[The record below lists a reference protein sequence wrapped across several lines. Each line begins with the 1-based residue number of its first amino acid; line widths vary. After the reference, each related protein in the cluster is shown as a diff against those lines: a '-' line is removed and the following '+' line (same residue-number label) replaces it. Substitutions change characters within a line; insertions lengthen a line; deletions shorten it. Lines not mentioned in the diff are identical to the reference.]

1 MIKHAIIVL
10 VQDETLSLS
19 VPRQRRRRRRKVE
32 IEAERAAKRRNL
44 MEMVAQLRESHAS
57 EGQAQAID
65 LTKALHGVSSS
76 SSSSAF
82 PGAMA
87 SSAALKAQMELLQAG
102 ASSRPRAN
110 GSLLDT
116 ELPNRRKRGRRKNVE
131 GLELLFMGNKRG
143 QLNVVRILSGCDVG
157 VMPFLCGTLTFKKK
171 NLIHPFF
178 SLSHFMFLCF
188 YRKIQMGPKLLWMG
202 GHTDPCRLLHRK
214 PLVKA

>member
-1 MIKHAIIVL
+1 MFVKHSLIVRI
-10 VQDETLSLS
+10 QDDALSLS

-44 MEMVAQLRESHAS
+44 MEMVAQLRESHAT

-65 LTKALHGVSSS
+65 LTKALHCVSTSSS
-76 SSSSAF
+76 STAF

-110 GSLLDT
+110 GSLLDS

-131 GLELLFMGNKRG
+131 GLELLFMGNKRE
-143 QLNVVRILSGCDVG
+143 QPNAVCILSGCDVG
-157 VMPFLCGTLTFKKK
+157 VMPRIDTL
-171 NLIHPFF
+171 
-178 SLSHFMFLCF
+178 
-188 YRKIQMGPKLLWMG
+188 
-202 GHTDPCRLLHRK
+202 
-214 PLVKA
+214 

>member
-1 MIKHAIIVL
+1 M
-10 VQDETLSLS
+10 
-19 VPRQRRRRRRKVE
+19 E

-44 MEMVAQLRESHAS
+44 MEMVAQLRESHAA

-76 SSSSAF
+76 SSTF

-131 GLELLFMGNKRG
+131 GLELLFMGNKSG
-143 QLNVVRILSGCDVG
+143 QLNVVRILSGCDV
-157 VMPFLCGTLTFKKK
+157 
-171 NLIHPFF
+171 
-178 SLSHFMFLCF
+178 
-188 YRKIQMGPKLLWMG
+188 
-202 GHTDPCRLLHRK
+202 
-214 PLVKA
+214 

>member
-1 MIKHAIIVL
+1 M
-10 VQDETLSLS
+10 SLS
-19 VPRQRRRRRRKVE
+19 VPRQRRRRRRKIE

-44 MEMVAQLRESHAS
+44 MEMVAQLRESHAA

-65 LTKALHGVSSS
+65 LTKALHSVSSS

-87 SSAALKAQMELLQAG
+87 SSATLKAQMELLQPG

-143 QLNVVRILSGCDVG
+143 QLSAVRILFKCGIG
-157 VMPFLCGTLTFKKK
+157 VVAFL
-171 NLIHPFF
+171 
-178 SLSHFMFLCF
+178 
-188 YRKIQMGPKLLWMG
+188 
-202 GHTDPCRLLHRK
+202 
-214 PLVKA
+214 

>member
-1 MIKHAIIVL
+1 M
-10 VQDETLSLS
+10 
-19 VPRQRRRRRRKVE
+19 E

-44 MEMVAQLRESHAS
+44 MEMVAQLRESHAA

-65 LTKALHGVSSS
+65 LTKALHGVSTSS
-76 SSSSAF
+76 SSAAAAF

-143 QLNVVRILSGCDVG
+143 QLNAVRILSGCDVG
-157 VMPFLCGTLTFKKK
+157 VVLFHVGHQHIILTL
-171 NLIHPFF
+171 
-178 SLSHFMFLCF
+178 
-188 YRKIQMGPKLLWMG
+188 
-202 GHTDPCRLLHRK
+202 
-214 PLVKA
+214 

>member
-1 MIKHAIIVL
+1 MLIKHVNVL

-44 MEMVAQLRESHAS
+44 MEMVAQLRESHAT
-57 EGQAQAID
+57 EGQTQAID

-110 GSLLDT
+110 GSLHDT

-143 QLNVVRILSGCDVG
+143 PLNVVRILSGCDVG
-157 VMPFLCGTLTFKKK
+157 VMSFSCSTLT
-171 NLIHPFF
+171 HFF
-178 SLSHFMFLCF
+178 SIGKFRWDQSF
-188 YRKIQMGPKLLWMG
+188 
-202 GHTDPCRLLHRK
+202 CRWPDTQTHVISCAESPWWRPRRGK
-214 PLVKA
+214 PSSRRRWSQH